1 MLESGGLIVDGGGG
15 VFLAH
20 IGQIQNNSH
29 YKYTN
34 FSSFLTEGTFNIWC
48 LFIAAVP
55 RTVSERTQC
64 RHVMPL
70 AQEWVSSDPA
80 PRRSGSPPRSSAG
93 ELETD
98 QGEMNEMTMTIEWI
112 ELEKEGVGIRAC
124 ENKH

>member
-1 MLESGGLIVDGGGG
+1 M
-15 VFLAH
+15 
-20 IGQIQNNSH
+20 
-29 YKYTN
+29 
-34 FSSFLTEGTFNIWC
+34 C

-70 AQEWVSSDPA
+70 AQESVSSDPA

-98 QGEMNEMTMTIEWI
+98 QGQMNEMTLTIEWI

-124 ENKH
+124 ENKHRGQNKGSIVYTLCSVYLNTPIKLG

>member
-1 MLESGGLIVDGGGG
+1 MR
-15 VFLAH
+15 
-20 IGQIQNNSH
+20 
-29 YKYTN
+29 
-34 FSSFLTEGTFNIWC
+34 

-93 ELETD
+93 ELGDRPRRDERND
-98 QGEMNEMTMTIEWI
+98 HDNR
-112 ELEKEGVGIRAC
+112 VD
-124 ENKH
+124 